1 MVKGEVEMEFI
12 YVLKLIPRLYQEEN
26 WTVQD
31 EEIVQRHFERLKEW
45 TDNGKV
51 ILAGRT
57 LNEEENAFGIVVF
70 EADDEEQA
78 KAFMIEDPAVAEGIM
93 TAELFPYRVALLRK
107 NEHVID

>member
-1 MVKGEVEMEFI
+1 MEFI

-26 WTVQD
+26 WTAVD
-31 EEIVQRHFERLKEW
+31 EGIVQHHFERLKEM
-45 TDNGKV
+45 TDSGTV

-70 EADDEEQA
+70 EADDEKQA
-78 KAFMIEDPAVAEGIM
+78 KAFMEEDPVVREGIM

-107 NEHVID
+107 NQHVID